1 MIETFKI
8 LKGVENI
15 NSEQFFVR
23 STTKLKGH
31 NYKLCKKRAHKTCR
45 QNFFSQRVVD
55 FWNRLPL
62 SVVDSDSVG
71 TFKNRIDKFM
81 DAREDGQ

>member
-23 STTKLKGH
+23 STTKLRGH
-31 NYKLCKKRAHKTCR
+31 NYKLFKKRAHKTCR
-45 QNFFSQRVVD
+45 QNFFTKELLTS
-55 FWNRLPL
+55 
-62 SVVDSDSVG
+62 G
-71 TFKNRIDKFM
+71 TDCH
-81 DAREDGQ
+81 

>member
-1 MIETFKI
+1 MP
-8 LKGVENI
+8 
-15 NSEQFFVR
+15 S
-23 STTKLKGH
+23 KLLH
-31 NYKLCKKRAHKTCR
+31 
-45 QNFFSQRVVD
+45 QRVVD